1 MNNFI
6 VGQVTPDM
14 LASMQYGTFIFFGLL
29 TFLGAF
35 FIMFFTPETKCLSL
49 EEMDVIFGSAGIA
62 AADAQ
67 RMADINREVGLDDIL
82 GGRGYAAEK
91 ESSPV
96 EGNGS
101 GKEKL

>member
-14 LASMQYGTFIFFGLL
+14 LNTMTYGTFIFFGLL

-35 FIMFFTPETKCLSL
+35 FIMFFTPETKCLTL
-49 EEMDVIFGSAGIA
+49 EEMDVIFGSAGVA

-67 RMADINREVGLDDIL
+67 RMAEINREIGLDDIL
-82 GGRGYAAEK
+82 NGRSHTEEHNEKIVHQTDAAEIS
-91 ESSPV
+91 E
-96 EGNGS
+96 
-101 GKEKL
+101 